1 MHCILSREL
10 KSSTIQMSAAGSSNV
25 GSNSSFKDYEKKTN
39 DVWDIEDD
47 IDNQDFNSFPI
58 SITVSH

>member
-1 MHCILSREL
+1 MLARILLL
-10 KSSTIQMSAAGSSNV
+10 KTM
-25 GSNSSFKDYEKKTN
+25 KKKTN

>member
-1 MHCILSREL
+1 
-10 KSSTIQMSAAGSSNV
+10 MSAAGSSNV
-25 GSNSSFKDYEKKTN
+25 DSNSSFKDYEKKTN